1 VAERSPTLRRRE
13 LASRLRELRKQAG
26 LTVDDVA
33 RELLCSPPKISR
45 IETGTRSPTLRD
57 VRDLC
62 RLYRVS
68 DAEQARLMTIAREA
82 KQQGWW
88 NRFDDLGI
96 ESLIGLETEAK
107 RISAHD
113 ASVVPWAFQTEQYAR
128 AVIKGVLPRMD
139 NRILDERV
147 TARITRQEVLRNP
160 EPPYLW
166 SLIDESALRR
176 SIGGNRVMREQL
188 GKILEASAASNVTM
202 QVVPFEAGAQPG
214 LDNTFMLLEF
224 DGPGQSP
231 VVFVENLAGN
241 LYLEREAEIQRYR
254 EVLEHLRA
262 CALSPNNSIKY
273 IEEAIK
279 ALEELPNLASGH
291 HRPSVRKEAL
301 PCLNSSL
308 HCQIFR
314 GGPQSRALKVVA
326 SKWRDARA

>member
-1 VAERSPTLRRRE
+1 MAERSPTLRRRE

-96 ESLIGLETEAK
+96 DSLIGLEAEAK

-113 ASVVPWAFQTEQYAR
+113 ASVVPWVFQTEQYAQ
-128 AVIKGVLPRMD
+128 AVIKGVLPRIGD
-139 NRILDERV
+139 RILDERV
-147 TARITRQEVLRNP
+147 TARMTRQEVLRSP
-160 EPPYLW
+160 EPPNLW

-176 SIGGNRVMREQL
+176 AVGGNGVMREQL
-188 GKILEASAASNVTM
+188 GKILEMSATSNVTM
-202 QVVPFEAGAQPG
+202 QIVPFEAGAQPG

-224 DGPGQSP
+224 DSPVQSP

-241 LYLEREAEIQRYR
+241 LYLERDAEIQRYR

-262 CALSPNNSIKY
+262 CALSPNNSVKY
-273 IEEAIK
+273 VKEIIK
-279 ALEELPNLASGH
+279 ALEE
-291 HRPSVRKEAL
+291 
-301 PCLNSSL
+301 
-308 HCQIFR
+308 
-314 GGPQSRALKVVA
+314 
-326 SKWRDARA
+326 

>member
-1 VAERSPTLRRRE
+1 MAERSPTLRRRE

-96 ESLIGLETEAK
+96 DSLIGLEAEAK

-113 ASVVPWAFQTEQYAR
+113 ASVVPWVFQTEQYAQ
-128 AVIKGVLPRMD
+128 AVIKGVLPRIGD
-139 NRILDERV
+139 RILDERV
-147 TARITRQEVLRNP
+147 TARMTRQEVLRSP
-160 EPPYLW
+160 EPPNLW

-176 SIGGNRVMREQL
+176 AVGGNGVMREQL
-188 GKILEASAASNVTM
+188 GKILEMSTTSNVTM
-202 QVVPFEAGAQPG
+202 QIVPFEAGAQPG

-224 DGPGQSP
+224 DSPVQSP

-241 LYLEREAEIQRYR
+241 LYLERDAEIQRYR

-262 CALSPNNSIKY
+262 CALSPNNSVKY
-273 IEEAIK
+273 VKEIIK
-279 ALEELPNLASGH
+279 ALEE
-291 HRPSVRKEAL
+291 
-301 PCLNSSL
+301 
-308 HCQIFR
+308 
-314 GGPQSRALKVVA
+314 
-326 SKWRDARA
+326 